1 MVFYTK
7 ISYIHSKG
15 DRKLIETHETLQKVI
30 DTLQIIKQA
39 IPIDF
44 SIAVCDTE
52 KFLIYFPAKDL
63 DLHIKP
69 LQPLHP
75 EEPLTTALKLKK
87 RLQSD
92 VPKDFYGFEFT
103 GVAQPVED
111 STGKVIGGI
120 AVQVRKQAELRDI
133 ALHLTDSLS
142 SASSDMNSIVQG
154 ANKMTEVST
163 QLYDYSKLA
172 EENVA
177 QSTAVLSIIK
187 KVADQTNLLG
197 LNAAIEAARAG
208 EHGRGFEVVAN
219 EIRKFSKETISFA
232 DQIRITMSEISSVTK
247 QMAQAIEQL
256 SKTGNNQQ
264 QAIEQVTNSMYDIEK
279 LSKELHT
286 LATKL

>member
-1 MVFYTK
+1 M
-7 ISYIHSKG
+7 
-15 DRKLIETHETLQKVI
+15 IETHETLQKII
-30 DTLQIIKQA
+30 DTIPIIKQA

-52 KFLIYFPAKDL
+52 KFLTYFPATDL
-63 DLHIKP
+63 DLHIKQF
-69 LQPLHP
+69 QPLHP

-111 STGKVIGGI
+111 KGKVIGGI
-120 AVQVRKQAELRDI
+120 AVQVRKQTDLRDI
-133 ALHLTDSLS
+133 ALHLTESLS

-172 EENVA
+172 EENVE

-232 DQIRITMSEISSVTK
+232 DQIRITMAEISFVTK
-247 QMAQAIEQL
+247 QMAQSIEQL
-256 SKTGNNQQ
+256 STTGKNQQ
-264 QAIEQVTNSMYDIEK
+264 QAIDQVTNSMSTIEK
-279 LSKELHT
+279 LSKELHLLT
-286 LATKL
+286 VKL